1 MLPFGSFGYT
11 STHIPSLLVVLVF
24 LVFPKAPLF
33 LVCCFGGVFHM
44 CHRLWQGDCT
54 RKQVVNRLKIPQGL
68 STLFFHRWSEVPSRG
83 GVCDD
88 SSYEKLP
95 ALQRCHMSV
104 FSECFFLERLAG
116 PSSVRTLLLSGF
128 VVLFSILYDC
138 SSQSCFH
145 RAPFQFDQFILGL
158 FLLPSS
164 AQLLLLSGFA
174 PFSISFGSFHS
185 ECFLLGSF

>member
-1 MLPFGSFGYT
+1 
-11 STHIPSLLVVLVF
+11 
-24 LVFPKAPLF
+24 
-33 LVCCFGGVFHM
+33 
-44 CHRLWQGDCT
+44 
-54 RKQVVNRLKIPQGL
+54 
-68 STLFFHRWSEVPSRG
+68 
-83 GVCDD
+83 
-88 SSYEKLP
+88 
-95 ALQRCHMSV
+95 MSV

-145 RAPFQFDQFILGL
+145 RAPFQFDRFILGL

-174 PFSISFGSFHS
+174 PFSISFGSSPFILNASFWDLFDTLLLPRSHLF
-185 ECFLLGSF
+185 FL